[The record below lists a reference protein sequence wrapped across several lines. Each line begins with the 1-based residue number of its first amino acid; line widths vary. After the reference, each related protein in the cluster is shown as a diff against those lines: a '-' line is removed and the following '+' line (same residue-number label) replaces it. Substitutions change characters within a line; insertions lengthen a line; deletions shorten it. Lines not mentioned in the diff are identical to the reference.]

1 MDWDRQTARFRE
13 HLARAVG
20 QFGRH
25 AKVAIARD
33 AARHR
38 TQLEVGM
45 FRSVDA
51 ALAWAYR
58 TAARDI
64 IKISA
69 LGTWRGAEKP
79 GSTLT
84 PQEMHGGA
92 AQVLGHVRRLP
103 DLEQANVH
111 ARYWPS
117 RLDGG
122 GQDPSYR
129 AAIEML
135 ARSIMGTQ
143 GTGLHSWRGAV
154 LVVKQFYE
162 GEKGG
167 IRAVRKAEEVG
178 QAKAVESRN
187 AAWDRLT
194 LINNRAT
201 GELET
206 SLQEAGWLERYE

>member
-1 MDWDRQTARFRE
+1 MDWDLAIAGYREFVARSIGQ
-13 HLARAVG
+13 RA
-20 QFGRH
+20 RH

-33 AARHR
+33 VARHR

-45 FRSVDA
+45 FTSVDA
-51 ALAWAYR
+51 ALSWAYR

-69 LGTWRGAEKP
+69 LGSWRGAEKP
-79 GSTLT
+79 ESSLT
-84 PQEMHGGA
+84 PQEVHGGA

-117 RLDGG
+117 RLEGG

-129 AAIEML
+129 AAVEML

-143 GTGLHSWRGAV
+143 GTGLHSWRGAI

-167 IRAVRKAEEVG
+167 IRAVRKVEEVG

-187 AAWDRLT
+187 AAWERLT
-194 LINNRAT
+194 LINNRAM
-201 GELET
+201 GDLET
-206 SLQEAGWLERYE
+206 SLHEAGWLRVYD